1 MVKEDDLSVK
11 TGGKVFNTVV
21 DDIWVITPKAI
32 KEVKIPLSQS
42 LIESVDKFFVVMFT
56 KVVCLV

>member
-11 TGGKVFNTVV
+11 TGGKVFNPIV

-32 KEVKIPLSQS
+32 KEKKIPLRESF
-42 LIESVDKFFVVMFT
+42 IESVNKFFVIVLT
-56 KVVCLV
+56 